1 MTALVSRIASFTAER
16 DRQQLEIAVAE
27 TLFEL
32 LQADSLSFWRIGGD
46 RSTRRIRLLANV
58 RADGPVRML
67 DPATGPAEW
76 PQIDLHSPMNACC
89 QYGAVVQIPTPNRS
103 LLRSFVPVRDEP
115 LVSSVI
121 EVERATPLDTAQLSM
136 IDALLRIYRNQIA
149 MLDYS
154 ERDNLTGL
162 NNRKT
167 FDDAYSRRVHGKY
180 ATDDNVRSI
189 EYVGRRRMV
198 LPGDQPWI
206 GVMDIDFFKR
216 INDKF
221 GHVFGD
227 EVLLLTSQLMQA
239 SFRGTDALFRFGGEE
254 FVVLLP
260 PTDPS
265 GAGTAFEHFRERIEK
280 HEFPQVGKVTI
291 SIGFTAARPSDA
303 ASTAFERAD
312 EALYF
317 AKQNGRNRCC
327 YYEELVRDGHLKDKS
342 QSEGDIELF

>member
-1 MTALVSRIASFTAER
+1 MTALLARIASFTAER
-16 DRQQLEIAVAE
+16 DRQQLNISVAE

-32 LQADSLSFWRIGGD
+32 LQAESLSFWRIGGD
-46 RSTRRIRLLANV
+46 KSARRVRLLANV
-58 RADGPVRML
+58 RADEPVRML

-76 PQIDLHSPMNACC
+76 PPMDMLSPINACC
-89 QYGAVVQIPTPNRS
+89 QYGAVVQIPTPNRT

-115 LVSSVI
+115 LVNSVI
-121 EVERATPLDTAQLSM
+121 EIERATPLDTAQLAL
-136 IDALLRIYRNQIA
+136 IDGVLKIYRNQIA

-167 FDDAYSRRVHGKY
+167 FDDAYARRVHGRF
-180 ATDDNVRSI
+180 APLDSARSI

-227 EVLLLTSQLMQA
+227 EVLLMTSQLMQA

-265 GAGTAFEHFRERIEK
+265 GAGIAFEHFRERIES

-291 SIGFTAARPSDA
+291 SIGYTAARPSDA

-312 EALYF
+312 EALYY
-317 AKQNGRNRCC
+317 AKQNGRNRSC
-327 YYEELVRDGHLKDKS
+327 YYEDLVRSGVLQDKS
-342 QSEGDIELF
+342 QSEGEIELF